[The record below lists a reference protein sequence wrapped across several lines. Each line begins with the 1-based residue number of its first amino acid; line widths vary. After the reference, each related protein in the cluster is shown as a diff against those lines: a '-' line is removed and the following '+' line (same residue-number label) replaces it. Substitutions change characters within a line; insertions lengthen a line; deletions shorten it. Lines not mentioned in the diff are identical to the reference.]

1 MGASDTSVSSTVFSS
16 EEQLL
21 GFTDDLGDSVFESG
35 VDGSGQG
42 VSGLDIHLG
51 KIFGGF
57 LLFVS

>member
-21 GFTDDLGDSVFESG
+21 GFTDDLGVSGLESG
-35 VDGSGQG
+35 VDGWGQG
-42 VSGLDIHLG
+42 VSGLDIPLG